1 MPVAGQSPPLP
12 RTYSIFLLELIPVRE
27 QGSRGIMVGLK
38 YGSHGNR
45 MAEGAKMDNG
55 EVNRYKD
62 LLLSKRQELSTGKS
76 LAESIPT
83 AGELRG
89 DPVDM
94 AASETYAATQVRLHQ
109 TDGKLLR
116 AIEDALTRIRN
127 EKFGVCEECGEP
139 ISNARLQAVPWTR
152 WCLECK
158 ARQDQK
164 S

>member
-1 MPVAGQSPPLP
+1 M
-12 RTYSIFLLELIPVRE
+12 
-27 QGSRGIMVGLK
+27 
-38 YGSHGNR
+38 N
-45 MAEGAKMDNG
+45 NG
-55 EVNRYKD
+55 EVNRFKD

-76 LAESIPT
+76 LADSIPT

-94 AASETYAATQVRLHQ
+94 AASETYAATQVRLLQ

-127 EKFGVCEECGEP
+127 EKFGICEECGEP
-139 ISNARLQAVPWTR
+139 ISNARLEAVPWTR
-152 WCLECK
+152 WCRDCK
-158 ARQDQK
+158 ARQDSK